1 MQKSRPFGVT
11 LLAILAGLGA
21 VVAIWH
27 TLQFLHILPVRLET
41 ALGNVHFFTFD
52 IFGAILWGTSGA
64 DLWVALDSGDVAGYL
79 AAAGAVQAQ
88 LIANLTL
95 WMVGV
100 LILGMAGVALANLC
114 VQRPLLAQ
122 MALVCIRTGVP
133 LVLVAYIAM
142 LALVVQIAPDTS
154 ATSVAIAQ
162 VVGWIGVRADDL
174 ATALMIGAAPLF
186 LSLAG
191 RDEWA
196 PVWLVRW
203 GYLAGVIGLLSLV
216 VLYIPPLRGLG
227 FIIIPV
233 GVAWMIAAGIVLL
246 RRSGVDQKDEG
257 VKAVTPEVIVGTLSQ
272 RGGSDR
278 GRRGAEPSR

>member
-1 MQKSRPFGVT
+1 MDTKFIANSTRMGSYT
-11 LLAILAGLGA
+11 AIGGA
-21 VVAIWH
+21 VTMIV
-27 TLQFLHILPVRLET
+27 
-41 ALGNVHFFTFD
+41 
-52 IFGAILWGTSGA
+52 GAILWGTSGA

-233 GVAWMIAAGIVLL
+233 GVAWMIAVGIVLL
-246 RRSGVDQKDEG
+246 RRSGADQKDEG
-257 VKAVTPEVIVGTLSQ
+257 VKAVNPEVIVGTLSQ

>member
-1 MQKSRPFGVT
+1 MDTKFIANSTRMGSYT
-11 LLAILAGLGA
+11 AIGGA
-21 VVAIWH
+21 VTMIV
-27 TLQFLHILPVRLET
+27 
-41 ALGNVHFFTFD
+41 
-52 IFGAILWGTSGA
+52 GAILWGTSGA

-100 LILGMAGVALANLC
+100 LILGMAGAALANLC

-186 LSLAG
+186 FSLAG

-246 RRSGVDQKDEG
+246 RRSGAAQKDEG
-257 VKAVTPEVIVGTLSQ
+257 GVAIASASKEVIL
-272 RGGSDR
+272 
-278 GRRGAEPSR
+278 